1 MVADGIRTLPPF
13 AFAARLCRTPATNT
27 RLLNSSF
34 YRLVEAL
41 DAQYILSATNADK
54 SALSNYSIS
63 RGWWVHC
70 CADTSPFG
78 GPCNCSVT
86 ARSFAWRWWYILLS
100 EDNLELWQLSYVFA
114 DCVDWVELLSARMHV
129 FYSRRMSLP
138 TSSTELNCCI
148 GKETRHNSF
157 RQISSTVVLCLC
169 GLLRLSWIVV

>member
-1 MVADGIRTLPPF
+1 MVSE
-13 AFAARLCRTPATNT
+13 LCRPLRSLLVFAERLPRTHGSLIPVSIGWSKLLTPSIYYPPPTRTSRHWATI
-27 RLLNSSF
+27 
-34 YRLVEAL
+34 
-41 DAQYILSATNADK
+41 QYP
-54 SALSNYSIS
+54 
-63 RGWWVHC
+63 GWWVHC